1 MPHSPNKRLPRYDV
15 VTIGA
20 RDYYQVAIALEKAGR
35 LHKAVTDFYTPDWLR
50 HRISKRW
57 NERLSSRYARSFWPT
72 ALLSALLKPGLHNRA
87 RKRWVDDLFGFVAAI
102 LCFLGPNRAIVY
114 SYFLHGFTS
123 FYRMIGRRPDALICF
138 QVHPTPW
145 FIHRVIAADV
155 AAFSSIRPIR
165 FLEDFEDIL
174 DEKDIAD
181 VRRAL
186 AMCDRVICASGV
198 TRRSVEEGTDLALP
212 FDIIPYGSK
221 LLEHSDVDPS
231 RFWGAERR
239 IRLLTVCQ
247 LTQRKGMHW
256 AFEALKR
263 LPPEIRDR
271 FEHVIVSHV
280 GDPVIADM
288 VAPGTRMLQRLT
300 EAELSALMASAD
312 LFLMPSVIEGF
323 GLVYV
328 EAMSVGTPIV
338 WTENTGPADMCRDG
352 VHGYQVAPSSLE
364 ATDALL
370 RRIAAEPT
378 ALAAMRADCLAIA
391 RKLNWDAFT
400 DGVRASVAALDRQ
413 PTGG

>member
-1 MPHSPNKRLPRYDV
+1 MPENSTKKLPRYDV

-20 RDYYQVAIALEKAGR
+20 RDYYQVAIALKDAGR

-50 HRISKRW
+50 RRISKRW
-57 NERLSSRYARSFWPT
+57 SAQLPSRHARSFWPT

-102 LCFLGPNRAIVY
+102 LCFLGPNRAVVY

-123 FYRMIGRRPDALICF
+123 FYRLIGRRPAALVCF

-155 AAFSSIRPIR
+155 AAFAAVRPIR

-174 DEKDIAD
+174 DEKDIVD
-181 VRRAL
+181 IKRAL
-186 AMCDRVICASGV
+186 TMCDRVICASGV
-198 TRRSVEEGTDLALP
+198 TRRSVEEGTDLDLP

-221 LLEHSDVDPS
+221 LLERSDVDPG
-231 RFWGAERR
+231 RFWGEERR

-256 AFEALKR
+256 VFEALKR
-263 LPPEIRDR
+263 LPPELADR
-271 FEHVIVSHV
+271 FELVIVSHV
-280 GDPVIADM
+280 GDPAIADM
-288 VAPGTRMLQRLT
+288 VPPGTRVLKRLS

-312 LFLMPSVIEGF
+312 LFVMPSVIEGF

-352 VHGYQVAPSSLE
+352 VHGYEVMPSSLAAIE
-364 ATDALL
+364 ALL
-370 RRIAAEPT
+370 RRIAADPD
-378 ALAAMRADCLAIA
+378 ALAAMRPHCVAMA
-391 RKLNWDAFT
+391 KQLNWAAFT
-400 DGVRASVAALDRQ
+400 DGVRASIAALDR
-413 PTGG
+413 

>member
-1 MPHSPNKRLPRYDV
+1 MPDRSPRRPPRYDV

-20 RDYYQVAIALEKAGR
+20 RDYYQVAIALEQAGR
-35 LHKAVTDFYTPDWLR
+35 LHKAVTDFYTPDRLR
-50 HRISKRW
+50 GRISKRW
-57 NERLSSRYARSFWPT
+57 AERLSSRHVRSFWPT

-102 LCFLGPNRAIVY
+102 FCFLGPNRAIVY

-123 FYRMIGRRPDALICF
+123 FYRMIGRRPASLICF

-145 FIHRVIAADV
+145 FIHRVISADL
-155 AAFSSIRPIR
+155 AAFSAIRETR
-165 FLEDFEDIL
+165 FLEDFEDVL

-181 VRRAL
+181 IKRAL
-186 AMCDRVICASGV
+186 AMCDRIICASGV
-198 TRRSVEEGTDLALP
+198 TRRSVEEGTDFEAP
-212 FDIIPYGSK
+212 FDVIPYGSK
-221 LLEHSDVDPS
+221 LLEHSDVDP
-231 RFWGAERR
+231 RQFWGNEKR

-256 AFEALKR
+256 VFEALKR
-263 LPPEIRDR
+263 LPSEISDR

-280 GDPVIADM
+280 GDPAIADM
-288 VAPGTRMLQRLT
+288 APSGTRTLQRLT

-338 WTENTGPADMCRDG
+338 WTENTGPADMCKDG
-352 VHGYQVAPSSLE
+352 VHGYQVKPSSLE
-364 ATDALL
+364 AIEALL
-370 RRIAAEPT
+370 RRLVAEPE
-378 ALAAMRADCLAIA
+378 ALAAMRPHCIAIA
-391 RKLNWDAFT
+391 RQLNWAAFT
-400 DGVRASVAALDRQ
+400 DGIRASVEALDR
-413 PTGG
+413 